1 MVTGRARPTRRKWR
15 RARSRRK
22 VQRAAKDPWQKTFER
37 DGSPHGEQTDRLMLS
52 ALKYW
57 EIRRDLI
64 EERLE
69 VIKSAPTA

>member
-69 VIKSAPTA
+69 VIKSAPTS